1 VKTAAV
7 VVVLFALFIA
17 LVEWRRHYAERGL
30 SRGAADTRVSADRAL
45 RASSRVLG
53 TRHEKETSGAPS
65 AGATP
70 DAGASADEEAAGRR
84 EQERPRDLHAE
95 QKAERKKAEAAMD
108 AIQRLMDAERRDET
122 WAPAVEAWVRA
133 NYGKKS
139 GSHLE
144 RVECKKTLCSA
155 DGTHDTEA
163 LYADWVSRF
172 TGQDRSLRV
181 LTMPSVRPDG
191 KTRARSFILK
201 DERAAPSKVR

>member
-30 SRGAADTRVSADRAL
+30 SRGAADTRVSVDRAL
-45 RASSRVLG
+45 RASARVLG
-53 TRHEKETSGAPS
+53 TRHEKETTGAPS
-65 AGATP
+65 VAAPP
-70 DAGASADEEAAGRR
+70 DAGASADDEPAR
-84 EQERPRDLHAE
+84 EQERPRDLD
-95 QKAERKKAEAAMD
+95 AERKKAEAAMN

-122 WAPAVEAWVRA
+122 WAPVVEAWVRA
-133 NYGKKS
+133 NYGNSS

-155 DGTHDTEA
+155 DGTHDTEP

-172 TGQDRSLRV
+172 TGQERSLRV
-181 LTMPSVRPDG
+181 LTMPSVLPDG

-201 DERAAPSKVR
+201 DDRAAPSKVR